1 MKLQG
6 VYTFV
11 KVVERGS
18 FAAAARE
25 LKISCPAASR
35 HVSELESALGV
46 QLLRRTTRRLVLS
59 EVGRKYYERVR
70 AAMGEL
76 AAAASQAASENADP
90 RGVVRVKAGIGVG
103 QHLVGP
109 AISGF
114 IKKFPKT
121 TVDLTLGPSSV
132 ESLAEGSDIVIV
144 DHRSEKASDVEYRH
158 LAQVKYVVCASPRY
172 LKTVGWPRNP
182 RQLANHNC
190 LINETRQSSFE
201 WRFRERG
208 KELRVRVNGSIRCND
223 GGALFDAVLAGAG
236 VAHLPNYAV
245 ADAIRKEQLMVLFAN
260 VVVPSRDV
268 LAAYTRTLYPPA
280 RLTAFVDFLQNFAK
294 EWTHV
299 APQSRKL
306 QAAAS

>member
-6 VYTFV
+6 VHTFI

-35 HVSELESALGV
+35 HVSQLESALGV

-59 EVGRKYYERVR
+59 EVGHKYYERVS
-70 AAMGEL
+70 AAMAEL
-76 AAAASQAASENADP
+76 AAAGSEAASENADP
-90 RGVVRVKAGIGVG
+90 RGVLRVMAGIGVG
-103 QHLVGP
+103 QHLMGP
-109 AISGF
+109 AISEF
-114 IKKFPKT
+114 VRKYPKT
-121 TVDLTLGPSSV
+121 TVDLTLGLSST
-132 ESLAEGSDIVIV
+132 ESLAEGFDIVIV
-144 DHRSEKASDVEYRH
+144 DHRNDKAAGIEYRQ
-158 LAQVKYVVCASPRY
+158 LAQVRYVVCASPRY
-172 LKTVGWPRNP
+172 LKAAGWPRSP
-182 RQLANHNC
+182 RQLTHHNC

-223 GGALFDAVLAGAG
+223 GGALVDAVLAGAG

-245 ADAIRKEQLMVLFAN
+245 ADAIRREQVMVLFTN
-260 VVVPSRDV
+260 VVTPPRDV
-268 LAAYTRTLYPPA
+268 LAAYTRTLHPPA
-280 RLTAFVDFLQNFAK
+280 RLTAFVSFLEHFAK

-299 APQSRKL
+299 APQSGKL